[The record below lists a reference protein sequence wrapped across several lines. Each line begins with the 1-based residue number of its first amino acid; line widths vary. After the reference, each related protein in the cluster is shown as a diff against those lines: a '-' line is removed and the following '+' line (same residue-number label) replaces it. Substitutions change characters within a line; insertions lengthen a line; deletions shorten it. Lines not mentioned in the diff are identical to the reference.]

1 VVAVVAQETLEEV
14 AVPVPGW
21 RELLPL
27 EIPQV
32 LLSLLVLAVKLA
44 WIVVEN

>member
-14 AVPVPGW
+14 VVPVPGW
-21 RELLPL
+21 KELLLL
-27 EIPQV
+27 EIQQV
-32 LLSLLVLAVKLA
+32 LLSLLVLVDKLA